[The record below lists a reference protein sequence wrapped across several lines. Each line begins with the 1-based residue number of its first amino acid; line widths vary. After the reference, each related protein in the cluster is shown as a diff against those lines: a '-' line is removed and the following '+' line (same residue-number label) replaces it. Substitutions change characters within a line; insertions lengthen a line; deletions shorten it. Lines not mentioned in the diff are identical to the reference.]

1 MPNIKMNSTNF
12 NIYYI
17 NSIIYIYIDYV
28 YLLKK
33 LFISAVI
40 HLIKKMFCQC
50 MYITLIRFMSK

>member
-1 MPNIKMNSTNF
+1 MNSTYF

-17 NSIIYIYIDYV
+17 NSIIYIYIGYV

-50 MYITLIRFMSK
+50 MYSTLIRFMSK